1 MKKYFILMFMA
12 LVGINYTYAATL
24 NEDEGE
30 DVFVEI
36 YKKKFNT
43 EDFARSVA
51 MFVVEATYY
60 ASTDE
65 VVVDLHEIGTATVC
79 IVDANGVVVDQR
91 TVETDAPATVTLS
104 TALCSGDFHL
114 VVDAQK
120 VYAEGFVTR

>member
-30 DVFVEI
+30 DVFIEI

-43 EDFARSVA
+43 DEFARSVA

-65 VVVDLHEIGTATVC
+65 VVVDLHEIGTATVEVKARNKAGYTN
-79 IVDANGVVVDQR
+79 INEWRGSYYGST
-91 TVETDAPATVTLS
+91 TVTFDICPDAPKNAI
-104 TALCSGDFHL
+104 AYIEN
-114 VVDAQK
+114 A
-120 VYAEGFVTR
+120 

>member
-1 MKKYFILMFMA
+1 MFMA

-43 EDFARSVA
+43 DEFERSVA

-104 TALCSGDFHL
+104 TALCCNGVL
-114 VVDAQK
+114 QILEQYK
-120 VYAEGFVTR
+120 

>member
-36 YKKKFNT
+36 YKRKFNT
-43 EDFARSVA
+43 DEFARSVA

-91 TVETDAPATVTLS
+91 TVETDAPATVMLS
-104 TALCSGDFHL
+104 AALCSGDFYL